1 MTMWPFKTNPNREKK
16 MNYRK
21 IDAQF
26 AVAGQLLPGQIDE
39 VAAAG
44 FKTIICAR
52 PDHEEPGQPT
62 FAEVARAAK
71 EKGLQAVH
79 IPISGGMTEGALIR
93 MEKALKELPMP
104 MYGYCRSGG
113 RAGSLYSAALRAA
126 H

>member
-1 MTMWPFKTNPNREKK
+1 MWPFKTNPKQEKK
-16 MNYRK
+16 MTYRK
-21 IDAQF
+21 IDANF

-39 VAAAG
+39 IAAAG

-62 FAEVARAAK
+62 FAEVARVAK

>member
-1 MTMWPFKTNPNREKK
+1 MWPFKTNPNREKK

-21 IDAQF
+21 IDAHF

-62 FAEVARAAK
+62 FAAIEKAAK
-71 EKGLQAVH
+71 EKGLKAVY
-79 IPISGGMTEGALIR
+79 IPISGGIGEGALIR
-93 MEKALKELPMP
+93 MEQALKELPKP
-104 MYGYCRSGG
+104 IYGYCRSGG

-126 H
+126 R